1 MATSI
6 RNNIMDIELTKNIA
20 TIAAPFTKVILETFL
35 VPKLNAIRAKW
46 KRDDKIID
54 HSFENKFIDYLNESY
69 EKNAILNTIAFKKRK
84 VLLNDVYIPLTLH
97 CEDSSEKII
106 VDGFNIDIFKNSNKI
121 LITDTAGMGKS
132 TLSRKILLS
141 IIEKNVGIPI
151 LIELR
156 RLTKNK
162 DIVDEIIE
170 QLKPI
175 NEELDKIFIL
185 DLIKRGDF
193 IFFLDGFD
201 EISITERSKVTSDI
215 QTFVSKAK
223 NNKFILTSRPED
235 ALSSFGDFEKFQIMP
250 LKLEEAFELI
260 KKYDPTNKISALL
273 IKKIEDDEIIKNIEE
288 YLRTPLL
295 VSLLYTAFEHKQSIP
310 FKKHIFYRQVF
321 DALFESHDLSKG
333 DSFERDKFTKLGSD
347 EFHRVLRIF
356 GFLCLKNDNKIEF
369 SKDELNSIIQS
380 SIEYCPELQIKP
392 NDLIKDLLITVP
404 LFTRDGI
411 YYKWSHKS
419 LQEYFAAQYIFF
431 DAKEKQND
439 TLKHVCFH
447 ESNVSF
453 LNTIDLYNSIDPSG
467 FEKVVVLTLLKD
479 FIDFCSNSYQHF
491 SGESV
496 LERQQ
501 LTFGHEAY
509 LINFPFKPENDK
521 NHPGELFRI
530 LNKEVGKKNRMSIRI
545 NVVKD
550 ENKISNIKIPE
561 IRNPNQI
568 LIDYLAKKNGN
579 YITRLKP
586 SKEDIEIKLNL
597 PLRKP
602 IKVSD
607 RKNLIIN
614 KIDNFENV
622 NALMKIFLAGRHF
635 HVIDIKMAIEKVK
648 ILEAHKS
655 KNTKN
660 DLLDF

>member
-1 MATSI
+1 
-6 RNNIMDIELTKNIA
+6 MDIELTKNIA
-20 TIAAPFTKVILETFL
+20 SIAAPFTKIILDTFL
-35 VPKLNAIRAKW
+35 VPKLSDIREKW
-46 KRDDKIID
+46 KRVDKIID
-54 HSFENKFIDYLNESY
+54 HSFENKFEEYLIESY
-69 EKNAILNTIAFKKRK
+69 EKNAVLNTIAFKKRK
-84 VLLNDVYIPLTLH
+84 VFLNDVYIPLTIY
-97 CEDSSEKII
+97 CEDSSKKILI
-106 VDGFNIDIFKNSNKI
+106 KGYNIDIFKKSNKI

-132 TLSRKILLS
+132 TLSRKILIS

-156 RLTKNK
+156 RLTKDK

-175 NEELDKIFIL
+175 NEELDKNFIL

-201 EISITERSKVTSDI
+201 EISMTERSKVTSDI
-215 QTFVSKAK
+215 QNFVSKAK

-235 ALSSFGDFEKFQIMP
+235 ALTSFGDFQKFQIMP

-260 KKYDPTNKISALL
+260 KKYDPTKKNSELL
-273 IKKIEDDEIIKNIEE
+273 IKKIEDDEILKNIEE
-288 YLRTPLL
+288 YLKTPLL

-310 FKKHIFYRQVF
+310 FKKYIFYRQVF

-347 EFHRVLRIF
+347 EFHRILRIF
-356 GFLCLKNDNKIEF
+356 GFLCLKNENKIEF

-404 LFTRDGI
+404 LFSKDGI
-411 YYKWSHKS
+411 YYRWSHKS

-439 TLKHVCFH
+439 TLKHICFH
-447 ESNVSF
+447 ENNFSY
-453 LNTIDLYNSIDPSG
+453 LNTIDLYKSIDPSG
-467 FEKVVVLTLLKD
+467 FEKVVVLKLLKD
-479 FIDFCSNSYQHF
+479 FLKFCSNSYQHF
-491 SGESV
+491 TGDSV

-501 LTFGHEAY
+501 LTFGHIVY
-509 LINFPFKPENDK
+509 LINFPFNPQNDK
-521 NHPGELFRI
+521 NDPRDFFHLLSKEL
-530 LNKEVGKKNRMSIRI
+530 GKKNRMSIGVY
-545 NVVKD
+545 VVED

-561 IRNPNQI
+561 IRNSYQI
-568 LIDYLAKKNGN
+568 LIDYLAKNSPNYLTILRPTKN
-579 YITRLKP
+579 
-586 SKEDIEIKLNL
+586 DIEIELNL
-597 PLRKP
+597 PIGKL

-614 KIDNFENV
+614 KGGNFDKV
-622 NALMKIFLAGRHF
+622 NTLMKLFLVRRNF
-635 HVIDIKMAIEKVK
+635 HVIDKKQAFAKVK
-648 ILEAHKS
+648 LIESHKT
-655 KNTKN
+655 KNTIN